1 MNKKKSIS
9 EEKCLQKA
17 CIGIIMFTRS
27 DFDKQPF
34 SWVISLWMRG
44 KLLKKT
50 SMDIVLMYLLLL
62 WTDVS
67 WGNRGFYW
75 YVVTERF
82 CENIGR
88 AWEGMGGHLPHL
100 TIFFK
105 TPTPHQNQCLPMGH
119 PPLKNQAPPIWKT
132 TPPIETWNTLP
143 WNDS

>member
-17 CIGIIMFTRS
+17 SIGIIMFTRS

-34 SWVISLWMRG
+34 SWVISHWMGG

-62 WTDVS
+62 WADVS

-75 YVVTERF
+75 YMTERF

-88 AWEGMGGHLPHL
+88 AWGGASSILRFFLKPPPPTKTDAFPWGTPHL
-100 TIFFK
+100 KIK
-105 TPTPHQNQCLPMGH
+105 PHPSEKQ
-119 PPLKNQAPPIWKT
+119 PPP
-132 TPPIETWNTLP
+132 PPIETWNTLP